1 MSRHVAAQVLWDY
14 FHISPSSLQVFDT
27 SEIFKYG
34 VLGLFIRLSA
44 PVASNG
50 QVSSQ
55 RAEKKK
61 TQRKIS
67 PLKGFSGESDSRLG
81 FTQASTLS
89 LMFFLKFLKEK

>member
-61 TQRKIS
+61 KPRGKFHR
-67 PLKGFSGESDSRLG
+67 LKVSQEKVILAWVLLRRQLCHLCFS
-81 FTQASTLS
+81 
-89 LMFFLKFLKEK
+89 